1 MKKYAKLLLVV
12 ACVAM
17 VFAMSV
23 GVSAANYSDNS
34 AVYTNTAPA
43 ASTSVTVTLNFQSAK
58 VGSSA
63 LDESTSVTLTSDTA
77 TTFKV
82 VDVLAKF
89 AADNSDYTLTSVY
102 WDENWNGTVV
112 PFTSASTNLFGITYN
127 NVTYSPAGVSSLD
140 GWKYRVNTKLPQ
152 QDQWTGSMINQAY
165 VRNGDVIDF
174 YYDNSTGSTEA
185 AARAAAARFTRIYDV
200 SYANNTASVTVQQ
213 SYDWFLNASPWTS
226 GIVDFAAYQW
236 AVVVV
241 YNAAGQYVGYGIT
254 DSNGVASIPN
264 LTDGATYTA
273 VVDCSFGSDNYIDNT
288 GCSFTFVAQ

>member
-1 MKKYAKLLLVV
+1 MKKYAKLLLVI

-43 ASTSVTVTLNFQSAK
+43 ASTSVTVTLNIQSAK
-58 VGSSA
+58 VGTSA
-63 LDESTSVTLTSDTA
+63 LDVSTPVTLTSDTA

-82 VDVLAKF
+82 VDVLAEF
-89 AADNSDYTLTSVY
+89 AADNTDYTLTSVY
-102 WDENWNGTVV
+102 WDENWNGSVV

-152 QDQWTGSMINQAY
+152 QDQWNGSMINQAY

-185 AARAAAARFTRIYDV
+185 AARAAAARFTRIYDQD
-200 SYANNTASVTVQQ
+200 YTDGDLTVTVQS
-213 SYDWFLNASPWTS
+213 SYDWFLNAYPWTS
-226 GIVDFAAYQW
+226 GIEAFAAYSGVQ
-236 AVVVV
+236 VKL
-241 YNAAGQYVGYGIT
+241 YN
-254 DSNGVASIPN
+254 SNGVLLATES
-264 LTDGATYTA
+264 TDANGEAFFEGISSGNYTI
-273 VVDCSFGSDNYIDNT
+273 VVSPSYDSDSGYLVNT
-288 GCSFTFVAQ
+288 GVTRSVSL